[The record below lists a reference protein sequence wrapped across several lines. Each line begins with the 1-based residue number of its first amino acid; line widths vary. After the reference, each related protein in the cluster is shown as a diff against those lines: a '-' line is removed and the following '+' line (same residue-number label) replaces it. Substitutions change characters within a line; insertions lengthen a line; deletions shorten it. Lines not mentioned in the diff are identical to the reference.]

1 MQKPKKPFNPSRR
14 SIMKQA
20 LVAAGVIAT
29 GTIFTTPL
37 VKAAAKKASKA
48 EMMYMD
54 KPHGKDQCDGCI
66 HYVPGPKP
74 TANGT
79 CKIVQGSISPRG
91 WCVAFTPKK

>member
-1 MQKPKKPFNPSRR
+1 MEKSKKPFDPSRR
-14 SIMKQA
+14 TIMKQA
-20 LVAAGVIAT
+20 LVTAGVIAT
-29 GTIFTTPL
+29 GALFTTRQ
-37 VKAAAKKASKA
+37 VQAATKGTKA

-66 HYVPGPKP
+66 HFIPGPTA

-79 CKIVQGSISPRG
+79 CRVVQGSISPHG